1 MRKHAYLFLLLL
13 SNASKATPENDIV
26 LNLIASDQPKSSHSL
41 VADVPSGWGAG
52 LFTDVETKKKPRFYD
67 LVSRYTRQYNV
78 PAALIL
84 GIIKAESNFNPNAV
98 SYKGA
103 KGLMQLMDSN
113 SGHWQINPFLPEQN
127 IKVGTAMMARLL
139 KMYQGNIDMALAAYN
154 AGEGTVRKYRGIPP
168 YKETQQYIK
177 RVKQNMKQYDA
188 LAPSV
193 GAFPSLFQQ

>member
-1 MRKHAYLFLLLL
+1 M
-13 SNASKATPENDIV
+13 E
-26 LNLIASDQPKSSHSL
+26 
-41 VADVPSGWGAG
+41 
-52 LFTDVETKKKPRFYD
+52 KKIRFYD

-78 PAALIL
+78 PASLIL

-98 SYKGA
+98 SPKGA

-113 SGHWQINPFLPEQN
+113 SRHWQINPFLPEQN

-168 YKETQQYIK
+168 YKETQKYIK
-177 RVKQNMKQYDA
+177 RVKYNMKKYDSMSPA
-188 LAPSV
+188 V
-193 GAFPSLFQQ
+193 GAFPSLYEQ

>member
-1 MRKHAYLFLLLL
+1 MRKHAFLLLL
-13 SNASKATPENDIV
+13 LFSNASNAIPENDIV
-26 LNLIASDQPKSSHSL
+26 LNLIGSNQPQSSHSL
-41 VADVPSGWGAG
+41 VGEVPSGWGIG
-52 LFTDVETKKKPRFYD
+52 LFTDVETKKNIRFYD
-67 LVSRYTRQYNV
+67 LVLRYTRQYNV

-98 SYKGA
+98 SRKGA

-113 SGHWQINPFLPEQN
+113 SRHWQINPFLPEQN

-154 AGEGTVRKYRGIPP
+154 AGEGTVKKYRGIPP

-177 RVKQNMKQYDA
+177 RVKHNMKKYDSMSPA
-188 LAPSV
+188 V
-193 GAFPSLFQQ
+193 GAFPSLYE